1 MDKEPGADKVSGL
14 KLTKK
19 QVVIILLLFAVLLVA
34 VGLLV
39 GLIKPTC
46 SSLSVRQP
54 AESTAKAVNGR
65 TADPWLN
72 GRLPRHVIPFHYELS
87 LFPDFY
93 QPEHEARFH
102 GNVSILINITSKPTR
117 HLIVHAHRLT
127 IHQTSVRL
135 HHTSDINGAVPVQR
149 AFKFTQN
156 QYWVVELERALQP
169 GATVWLEMR
178 FEGSLIAGGLAG
190 MYRTSYVDSR
200 TGQTR
205 FLSPAPLLAFII
217 IY

>member
-1 MDKEPGADKVSGL
+1 MDKEPGADKVSVL

-19 QVVIILLLFAVLLVA
+19 QVVIILLLFAVLLV
-34 VGLLV
+34 
-39 GLIKPTC
+39 KPTC

-54 AESTAKAVNGR
+54 AESSAKAVSGR
-65 TADPWLN
+65 PAHPWLN
-72 GRLPRHVIPFHYELS
+72 GRLPRHVVPLHYELS

-93 QPEHEARFH
+93 QPDQQDARFH
-102 GNVSILINITSKPTR
+102 GNVSILIKITSKPTS

-169 GATVWLEMR
+169 GATVWLDMR
-178 FEGSLIAGGLAG
+178 FEGSLTAGGLAG